1 MGQFEGAESLA
12 VDASSHIYIADT
24 SNSRI
29 VRMDDM
35 TGTNWTTLTQSP
47 NINGY
52 IYLISGPIGVALD
65 PAGHIYIA
73 QGFNANTEIVRVND
87 MTGAGWLAVG
97 AGGITMTGLSADSS
111 GNVFASGTNIVAI
124 EGFGYAG
131 TTSTLVWNTSGIAMV
146 QLPSPVP
153 PAVRVAPKSLT
164 YANQNTGTSSLA
176 QTVTI
181 TNFGGSPL
189 LFSPFATSGDFSQT
203 NTCGSSLAGGDSCT
217 VSVSFSPTATGART
231 GALTITDNS
240 NNQSATQSVTL
251 TGTGTAPVV
260 SVAPTAL
267 TFEAQ
272 VANTTSAGQE
282 VVLSNTGTGPLTITN
297 TGTTGPFT
305 ASNNCGSNVNPGISC
320 AFLVT
325 FKPPASGSQAGSLNI
340 TDTLGTQSVTLSGSG
355 VTTAPTVTV
364 SPASLFFPGQLL
376 NSASTAQTVTLS
388 NKGATSITNSG
399 VAATAEFTATS
410 GCPATIKPNTK
421 CTVKVTFKPTATG
434 VQSGTLTFNLSSG
447 ALTVGLTGTGTTAS
461 TPPSL
466 TVLPSS
472 VSFNNNYVVGDNPS
486 QTVTVTNTNEV
497 TAGISGVGLSGSS
510 VYTQTHTCGTSL
522 AAGASCSIVI
532 TFTPTTYGT
541 FNSTL
546 TVKESSGYVH
556 KIAVT
561 GTAALD
567 SGGGN

>member
-1 MGQFEGAESLA
+1 
-12 VDASSHIYIADT
+12 
-24 SNSRI
+24 
-29 VRMDDM
+29 
-35 TGTNWTTLTQSP
+35 
-47 NINGY
+47 
-52 IYLISGPIGVALD
+52 
-65 PAGHIYIA
+65 
-73 QGFNANTEIVRVND
+73 

-153 PAVRVAPKSLT
+153 PAVRVAPTSLT

-189 LFSPFATSGDFSQT
+189 VFSPFATSGDFSQT
-203 NTCGSSLAGGDSCT
+203 NTCGSSLAGGASCT
-217 VSVSFSPTATGART
+217 AGVTFSPTATGTRT
-231 GALTITDNS
+231 GALTVPDNS
-240 NNQSATQSVTL
+240 DNAGATQSVSL
-251 TGTGTAPVV
+251 TGTGTAPFV
-260 SVAPTAL
+260 SVGPPAL
-267 TFEAQ
+267 AFEAQ
-272 VANTTSAGQE
+272 VLNTTSAAQQ
-282 VVLSNTGTGPLTITN
+282 VVLSNTGTGPLTVTN

-305 ASNNCGSNVNPGISC
+305 ATNNCGSNVNPGISC

-325 FKPPASGSQAGSLNI
+325 FTPAATGPQSGSLNV
-340 TDTLGTQSVTLSGSG
+340 TDTLGTQSVALSGSG
-355 VTTAPTVTV
+355 VATAPAVSV
-364 SPASLFFPGQLL
+364 SPASLLFAGQLL
-376 NSASTAQTVTLS
+376 NTSSTAQTVTLS
-388 NKGATSITNSG
+388 NTGATSITNSG
-399 VAATAEFTATS
+399 VAASAEFTAS
-410 GCPATIKPNTK
+410 AGCPATIKPKTK

-434 VQSGTLTFNLSSG
+434 VQTGTLTFNVSSG
-447 ALTVGLTGTGTTAS
+447 ALTVGLTGTGTTAA
-461 TPPSL
+461 TPASL
-466 TVLPSS
+466 TVSPTS

-497 TAGISGVGLSGSS
+497 TAGISGLSLSGSS
-510 VYTQTHTCGTSL
+510 MYTQTHNCGSSL

-532 TFTPTTYGT
+532 TFQPTTYGT

-556 KIAVT
+556 KIPVT
-561 GTAALD
+561 GTAYLD
-567 SGGGN
+567 NGN